1 MKTIFKITDH
11 SDMLQKSL
19 KVTRLLLRIAQSR
32 FTAAQYLEGR
42 VGQTS
47 SYVFSRF
54 CNLFPLLQERK
65 CQVKSEKTPSLSLP
79 PSKITQTVCFTKSL
93 GDNFSLDLKRMFLC
107 IFPHV
112 MKDHR
117 SALGRGRTYLW
128 ELRQG

>member
-11 SDMLQKSL
+11 SDILQKSL
-19 KVTRLLLRIAQSR
+19 KVTRLLLPLAQSR

-42 VGQTS
+42 AGQTS
-47 SYVFSRF
+47 SYFFSLF

-65 CQVKSEKTPSLSLP
+65 CQVKSEKTPSLSTP
-79 PSKITQTVCFTKSL
+79 IQITQTICFTKSL

-112 MKDHR
+112 MKDNR
-117 SALGRGRTYLW
+117 NALGRGRTYLW